1 MHLSC
6 LLINVGDNPDR
17 ADWRTRNWLRNRYRV
32 HQRLSMAFPSAARR
46 TADAKFLTPYVPED
60 FPEQAQAD
68 QIMRGN
74 ADVHE
79 ERDDQGGFLYR
90 IDFGVP
96 PPPNAGRQ
104 SAHSCAEA
112 EVRRPVILVQS
123 AKPPDWNYAF
133 GLDKDV
139 RDPVTGRPVGN
150 AGYLLAAAPEVKEL
164 KLGFQAG
171 DILRFRLNA
180 NPTRKVTRGPF
191 SGKRVSVGRGHIAV
205 LDWLW
210 RKASEGGWEPIFERT
225 DNDWD
230 PNWRIETGLVH
241 AWKKEDAEADRMSFA
256 CANIDGLL
264 KVSDPERFR
273 ETITRGIGPAKS
285 FGFGLLSVRQSN
297 NARLPRECQ

>member
-1 MHLSC
+1 MYLSW

-17 ADWRTRNWLRNRYRV
+17 EDWRNRNWLRNVYRV
-32 HQRLSMAFPSAARR
+32 HQRLSMAFPSATRR
-46 TADAKFLTPYVPED
+46 TAYAPED

-68 QIMRGN
+68 QIMRGS

-79 ERDDQGGFLYR
+79 ERGDQGGFLYR

-96 PPPNAGRQ
+96 PRPNTGRQ
-104 SAHSCAEA
+104 SACSCAKA
-112 EVRRPVILVQS
+112 ELPPPVVLVQS
-123 AKPPDWNYAF
+123 AKWPDWNYAF
-133 GLDKDV
+133 GLDKDA
-139 RDPVTGRPVGN
+139 RDPVTGRPVGS
-150 AGYLLAAAPEVKEL
+150 AGPLLAAAPEVKEL

-171 DILRFRLNA
+171 DICRFRLNA
-180 NPTRKVTRGPF
+180 NPTRRLNHGPF
-191 SGKRVSVGRGHIAV
+191 SGKRVSVGQGRTAV

-210 RKASEGGWEPIFERT
+210 RKASEGGWDPLFDRR

-264 KVSDPERFR
+264 KVCDPERFR
-273 ETITRGIGPAKS
+273 ETISRGIGPAKA
-285 FGFGLLSVRQSN
+285 FGFGLLTVKKLDQWTT
-297 NARLPRECQ
+297 